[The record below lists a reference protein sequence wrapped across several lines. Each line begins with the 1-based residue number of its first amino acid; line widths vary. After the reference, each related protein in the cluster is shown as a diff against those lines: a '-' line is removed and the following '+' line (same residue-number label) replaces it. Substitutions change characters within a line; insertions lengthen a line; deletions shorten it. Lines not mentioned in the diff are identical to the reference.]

1 MNKKILVLDD
11 ELSICTTLAIALED
25 EYDVK
30 STTDVAEALQWI
42 NIEHFDICLLDL
54 RLGEYN
60 GIDVL
65 EKIKEID
72 EDVAVIIMTAY
83 FSLESTIEAMRKG
96 AYTYVT
102 KPLNI
107 EGLNLIIKQTLEHKE
122 LNETVEY
129 LTNELKQKTEF
140 DYEGVKII
148 GNSPAMRKVFAYIE
162 KLKNVDTNV
171 LITGESGTGKE
182 LVARAIH
189 NQGKRCF
196 AEFVEVNC
204 AAIPDGLLEEELF
217 GHRKGSFTGA
227 MDDRKGKFAYADGG
241 TIFLDEIG
249 DMSYNLQAKLLRV
262 LQEREFSP
270 VGSNEKIKVDVRV
283 ISATNKNL
291 KEMVDRGDFRKDL
304 YFRLNVMEIHLPS
317 LAERRQDIRL
327 LIQYFIEEYN
337 RIVGKKVIG
346 VSKDVERKLLTYPY
360 TGNVREL
367 ANIIEHAI
375 VVSENETIQIEDLP
389 EEVAGWSSGYDKDNK
404 GIFMRDLVGKTMK
417 EIEKEVIVETLAR
430 NNGSRKKTA
439 EILGISEKGLRNKIK
454 EYGIR

>member
-1 MNKKILVLDD
+1 M
-11 ELSICTTLAIALED
+11 
-25 EYDVK
+25 
-30 STTDVAEALQWI
+30 
-42 NIEHFDICLLDL
+42 
-54 RLGEYN
+54 
-60 GIDVL
+60 
-65 EKIKEID
+65 
-72 EDVAVIIMTAY
+72 
-83 FSLESTIEAMRKG
+83 
-96 AYTYVT
+96 
-102 KPLNI
+102 
-107 EGLNLIIKQTLEHKE
+107 
-122 LNETVEY
+122 
-129 LTNELKQKTEF
+129 
-140 DYEGVKII
+140 
-148 GNSPAMRKVFAYIE
+148 
-162 KLKNVDTNV
+162 
-171 LITGESGTGKE
+171 
-182 LVARAIH
+182 
-189 NQGKRCF
+189 
-196 AEFVEVNC
+196 
-204 AAIPDGLLEEELF
+204 LEEELF

-283 ISATNKNL
+283 ISATNRNL

-337 RIVGKKVIG
+337 RIVGKNVIG
-346 VSKDVERKLLTYPY
+346 VSKEVERKLLTYPY

-389 EEVAGWSSGYDKDNK
+389 EEVAGWSSGYDKENK

-417 EIEKEVIVETLAR
+417 EIEREVIIETLAR
-430 NNGSRKKTA
+430 NNGSRKNTA
-439 EILGISEKGLRNKIK
+439 EMLGISEKGLRNKIK
-454 EYGIR
+454 EYEIR